1 MAKKTWAKLI
11 IAVLLVVV
19 IAAGIYLRWRPSGQG
34 SGSPAGWGQGDLKT
48 SERLYY
54 SSRIDGIIGNW
65 QQTAGQADI
74 DKDGRLKES
83 YRTFLVIDTDR
94 QAIWIEDNG
103 QIQKDNYTEFPAG
116 MSCTLYH
123 SNPQGN
129 TKLSGRTILKIRGPY
144 SRRQTPEQLCLVGTG
159 RGAGYI
165 SLHFNS
171 SSRGRDYGSGRF
183 NPQPYQSGSSS
194 KTENLYG
201 SLVVADAEY
210 RQYLSSLA
218 DSTLS
223 QPDEQNAQIQIIQDI
238 EKNKAAWQKVGKLL
252 YIEVERQVSDAGFK
266 LRDLKVEAGPDFS
279 AAHAEILAH
288 TDNFLRNIFGGYSS
302 IWGYL
307 KIDYL
312 GNDIWYVK
320 NAAHPQRPVPSRR
333 QLDLEFLVG
342 PTADIPDSQHSR
354 LIEMGRKIQQPTPI
368 PPSKWKAALPNGATV
383 EFIGIC
389 ENPSAGKQWWG
400 PDGSPIGYAPY
411 FNAEPYDRPRTDRN
425 LYELAW
431 RIKWPGSSSSTGTQT
446 SFEGCIGSYDR
457 EIRDRYGNRLIGN
470 LNAHGCAFDKS
481 REKTTLKIGL
491 KTGDQDFQHVTFKNI
506 SLVPGKNQGFS
517 IELDDQ

>member
-11 IAVLLVVV
+11 IAGLLVAV

-34 SGSPAGWGQGDLKT
+34 SGSPASWGQGDLKI

-54 SSRIDGIIGNW
+54 SSRIDRIIGNW
-65 QQTAGQADI
+65 QQTVEQADI

-83 YRTFLVIDTDR
+83 YRTFLVIDTDK

-116 MSCTLYH
+116 MNWTLYH
-123 SNPQGN
+123 STPQGN
-129 TKLSGRTILKIRGPY
+129 TKIPGRTILKIRGPY
-144 SRRQTPEQLCLVGTG
+144 SSRQTPEQFCLAGTG
-159 RGAGYI
+159 RGAGHT
-165 SLHFNS
+165 SFHFSS
-171 SSRGRDYGSGRF
+171 SSRGGGYGSGRF
-183 NPQPYQSGSSS
+183 NPQPYKPGSSS
-194 KTENLYG
+194 KAENPYG
-201 SLVVADAEY
+201 SLVVTDAEY
-210 RQYLSSLA
+210 RSASAASIPKQS
-218 DSTLS
+218 
-223 QPDEQNAQIQIIQDI
+223 DEENAKTQIQIAFK
-238 EKNKAAWQKVGKLL
+238 ENKANWQKVGKLL
-252 YIEVERQVSDAGFK
+252 YIEVEKQVSDAGFK

-312 GNDIWYVK
+312 GNDLWYAK
-320 NAAHPQRPVPSRR
+320 NAAHPQRPAPRRR

-354 LIEMGRKIQQPTPI
+354 LIKKGRKIQQPTPI
-368 PPSKWKAALPNGATV
+368 PPSKWKAALPNGATI

-446 SFEGCIGSYDR
+446 SFKGCIGSYGR

-506 SLVPGKNQGFS
+506 SLVPGKDQGFS
-517 IELDDQ
+517 VEFVDQ